1 MCCQVISHCN
11 RITYYHKLR
20 LKLLGQETN
29 FIIQHNESAFIL
41 VISLYFVFIK
51 SEDKY
56 GRTVVV
62 LLSFWQYLTQQFRN
76 TRKKNSHTTDMWW
89 RQTNFLL
96 YWYFHD
102 VLCHKIK
109 NRIVMLETHL
119 QNLKQVLVIGR
130 KINVF

>member
-29 FIIQHNESAFIL
+29 FIIQHKESAFIL

-56 GRTVVV
+56 GRTV
-62 LLSFWQYLTQQFRN
+62 SFWQYLTQQFRN
-76 TRKKNSHTTDMWW
+76 TRKKKFSHNRYVMTA
-89 RQTNFLL
+89 NKLL
-96 YWYFHD
+96 ALLVFSWC
-102 VLCHKIK
+102 VVSHKIK